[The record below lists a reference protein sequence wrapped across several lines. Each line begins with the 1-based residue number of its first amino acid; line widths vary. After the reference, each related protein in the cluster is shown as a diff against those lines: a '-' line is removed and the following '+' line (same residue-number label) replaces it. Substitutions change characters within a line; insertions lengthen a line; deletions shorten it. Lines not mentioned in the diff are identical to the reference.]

1 MSTNSITE
9 SEGSNFFFTTGDH
22 DEAVSLTGL
31 EHIFHWASEVVS
43 TGEDSRVKLAR
54 ERKVRRHVLEVVQ
67 KYQQQRA
74 AAKSQDEVA
83 YLQRRVI
90 ALLQKLQELTEENA
104 AVKQIMVSQYF
115 ALQRIPELES
125 ELRKLRRVDF
135 EREAAVQERRTL
147 MDALARL
154 KVERDFLEDTL
165 TVAEKENDRL
175 TDMLSDTRAELSEIK
190 ARKWWHGPLNWLK
203 QSLKPS
209 TGA

>member
-1 MSTNSITE
+1 MSINSISE
-9 SEGSNFFFTTGDH
+9 SDGSNLFFTTSDNH
-22 DEAVSLTGL
+22 EEAVSLAGL
-31 EHIFHWASEVVS
+31 EHIFHWASEMVS
-43 TGEDSRVKLAR
+43 TGEDARIKLAR

-74 AAKSQDEVA
+74 AAKSKDEVA

-90 ALLQKLQELTEENA
+90 ALLQKLQDLTEENA
-104 AVKQIMVSQYF
+104 AVKQIMVSQFF
-115 ALQRIPELES
+115 ALQRVPELEA

-175 TDMLSDTRAELSEIK
+175 SDMISETRTELNEIK
-190 ARKWWHGPLNWLK
+190 ARRWWHAPVNFIK
-203 QSLKPS
+203 RSLRI
-209 TGA
+209 